1 MVIPD
6 GKRLEQPRRFAR
18 EIHIPIVT
26 FDQPMGGSLVT
37 IWGVPLTIIGQ
48 SSQFNPSNGQ

>member
-1 MVIPD
+1 MVILMANGSNNP
-6 GKRLEQPRRFAR
+6 GALRVKFTF
-18 EIHIPIVT
+18 PIVT